1 MNYPRERIL
10 RNWLGLRRGGK
21 GVVEIVFLK
30 REREEY
36 NVICVFV
43 FLLMRIM
50 GLDWFRCRSYL
61 ANKQACKSAR
71 MQECKIDITIIRH
84 RTTSC
89 F

>member
-10 RNWLGLRRGGK
+10 KNWLGLRRGGK
-21 GVVEIVFLK
+21 EVVEKFFFWE
-30 REREEY
+30 RERGEY

-50 GLDWFRCRSYL
+50 GLDWFRCGSYL

-71 MQECKIDITIIRH
+71 MQECKNAV
-84 RTTSC
+84 
-89 F
+89 